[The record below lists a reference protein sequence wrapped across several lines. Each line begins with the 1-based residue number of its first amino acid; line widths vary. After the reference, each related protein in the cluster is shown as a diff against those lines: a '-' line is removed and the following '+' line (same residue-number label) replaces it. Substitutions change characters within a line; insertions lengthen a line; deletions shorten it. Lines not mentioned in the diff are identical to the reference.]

1 MSSTTHGNVETRH
14 IENQLLCYS
23 RLADE
28 KQFEALANIDT
39 GGEEGGLF
47 RYMQILSKNT
57 RIQASFRLR
66 ISEVVSLYM
75 LILGGKRNDQFDSG
89 SVECIPKMT

>member
-1 MSSTTHGNVETRH
+1 MH

-39 GGEEGGLF
+39 GRRGGGPFQVYANTLKK
-47 RYMQILSKNT
+47 YKNPSKFQT
-57 RIQASFRLR
+57 KDIRSRIIIYADIRR
-66 ISEVVSLYM
+66 E
-75 LILGGKRNDQFDSG
+75 RNDQFDSG
-89 SVECIPKMT
+89 SVECVPKMT

>member
-39 GGEEGGLF
+39 GRRGGGPFEVYANTLKK
-47 RYMQILSKNT
+47 YKNPRKFQT
-57 RIQASFRLR
+57 KDIRSRIIIYADIRR
-66 ISEVVSLYM
+66 E
-75 LILGGKRNDQFDSG
+75 K
-89 SVECIPKMT
+89 K